1 MEQYVSSCRVCLCFI
16 KDNKLEQD
24 CNDNAEVK
32 PQENLIKFFFE
43 KSTSFKILP
52 DEPQTCCSFCYGELM
67 QSLRFMEK
75 CERTQR
81 VLESARKEVFNG
93 IDGESE
99 TVSLRDYSQIL
110 DIELNEGTT
119 VKEEWGDFLASKT
132 LKIRSRNPISVKT
145 EEMVMRKLKT
155 FKKPKVVKAHK
166 SKPSETTDAKLLKV
180 ICPYCATL
188 VKSSY
193 LENHI
198 KNVHM
203 EPRHTYICD
212 ICNTQLSSK
221 KSVIR
226 HMNHVHLKMQKYK
239 CKICN
244 TEFPNESLRKA
255 HLLHI
260 HKVVPPKA
268 CPYCDYRAFTKAHIT
283 RHIQRHRGDR
293 RFKCPTCSF
302 AFVTLLQLQ
311 THSAVHSDERNFEC
325 NECLKRFKTK
335 KNLSAHKKCHLA
347 YEYECGVCKR
357 AFLTNQ
363 MMRNHVVKNHP
374 EYELPPPGTIL
385 NKEAVKRMKN
395 IEAEILQYKPENCT

>member
-1 MEQYVSSCRVCLCFI
+1 MEQYVASCRVCLCFI
-16 KDNKLEQD
+16 KDTKSEQD
-24 CNDNAEVK
+24 CNDNT
-32 PQENLIKFFFE
+32 QENLIKFYFE

-52 DEPQTCCSFCYGELM
+52 DEPQTCCSYCYGELM
-67 QSLRFMEK
+67 QSVRFIEK

-81 VLESARKEVFNG
+81 VLDGVRKEISNG
-93 IDGESE
+93 IEGE
-99 TVSLRDYSQIL
+99 TVNDYSQIL
-110 DIELNEGTT
+110 DIELKEETHI
-119 VKEEWGDFLASKT
+119 KEEWVGFRIPSKNEM
-132 LKIRSRNPISVKT
+132 IKT
-145 EEMVMRKLKT
+145 EEKEKRK
-155 FKKPKVVKAHK
+155 VKRAIKSHK
-166 SKPSETTDAKLLKV
+166 SKSSSDTSESKQLKV

-198 KNVHM
+198 KSVHM
-203 EPRHTYICD
+203 EPRHSYICD

-244 TEFPNESLRKA
+244 TQFPNESLRKA
-255 HLLHI
+255 HLLQI
-260 HKVVPPKA
+260 HKVIPPKA
-268 CPYCDYRAFTKAHIT
+268 CPYCEYRAFTKAHIT

-293 RFKCPTCSF
+293 RFRCPTCSF

-311 THSAVHSDERNFEC
+311 THQAVHSDERNFEC
-325 NECLKRFKTK
+325 NVCLKRFKTK

-363 MMRNHVVKNHP
+363 MMRNHVTKNHP
-374 EYELPPPGTIL
+374 EFVLPPPGTVL

-395 IEAEILQYKPENCT
+395 IEAEILQYKPENLTS